1 MTEIANTE
9 QLEHWNSAVE
19 IRHWVD
25 LQARYDKMLEPF
37 AKLILDAA
45 QIAPGENVLDVGC
58 GCGATTRAA
67 ARIATP
73 GQVVGVDLSAPM
85 LERGRQDAAAAAMS
99 NVRFLQADAQ
109 VHRLETGHFDAVIS
123 RFGVMFFDDPVAAF
137 GNLRSATRAS
147 GRLSFVCWRPMV
159 ENAWLLVPGAAL
171 AQYVPLPGLGAPDV
185 PGMFAFADPDR
196 VRSVLGEAG
205 WVDLQVEPAETTML
219 VGGDGSVR
227 ETVEFLRTGSM
238 GRTLLAGADAETE
251 EKAIAAVTESLT
263 THADD
268 EGVRMGAAVW
278 VVTARA

>member
-1 MTEIANTE
+1 MTEIANTQ

-67 ARIATP
+67 ARVATA
-73 GQVVGVDLSAPM
+73 GQVVGVDLSSPM
-85 LERGRQDAAAAAMS
+85 LERGREDAAAAAMP
-99 NVRFLQADAQ
+99 NVSFLQADAQ
-109 VHRLETGHFDAVIS
+109 VHRFAPGHFDAVIS
-123 RFGVMFFDDPVAAF
+123 RFGVMFFDDPTAAF
-137 GNLRSATRAS
+137 GNLRSATRAG

-159 ENAWLLVPGAAL
+159 ENLWLLVPGAAL
-171 AQYVPLPGLGAPDV
+171 AQYVALPDLGAPDA
-185 PGMFAFADPDR
+185 PSMFAFADPDR
-196 VRSVLGEAG
+196 VRSVLAEAG
-205 WVDLQVEPAETTML
+205 WIDLLLEPAETTIL
-219 VGGDGSVR
+219 VGGGGSVS
-227 ETVEFLRTGSM
+227 ETVEFLRSGSM

-251 EKAIAAVTESLT
+251 EKALTAVTESLT
-263 THADD
+263 PYADD
-268 EGVRMGAAVW
+268 EGVRLGAAVW